1 MQIYCSYLCF
11 KNIYLHIAYS
21 DKCGAF
27 SQKLIVYAVI
37 NLLWIVLS
45 LWGLFSIASKRS
57 SSIRKFMWLMILLML
72 LRVAFYIWM
81 NESMKSTIEEINT
94 EFPNGP
100 GNITNTTT
108 DNSNQTSALIKELI
122 SAQTDGTTANTTS
135 STNSTDSTSTTN
147 DIYDVYCDVIY
158 QGGLFIITAIV
169 ETALLLLLIV
179 LTKMIVNYVYSN
191 SSYLFSLNITIV
203 N

>member
-1 MQIYCSYLCF
+1 
-11 KNIYLHIAYS
+11 
-21 DKCGAF
+21 
-27 SQKLIVYAVI
+27 
-37 NLLWIVLS
+37 
-45 LWGLFSIASKRS
+45 
-57 SSIRKFMWLMILLML
+57 MWLMILLML